1 MSASDPADRAS
12 FDDKDSQALT
22 ERLRLLVDIRDR
34 RHGFP
39 PRVYPKRFVGTDAVR
54 ALVAENMAAD
64 VTDAIRLGNMLLD
77 AGAFHHVL
85 KEHAFKNEGLF
96 YRFAADE
103 DHGAVATTPDGT
115 AVSWADFLASLTG
128 GGPDGDSGSLQAAI
142 PERDPQLGQFR
153 QDDLEARSYA

>member
-1 MSASDPADRAS
+1 MSASGPADRAS
-12 FDDKDSQALT
+12 FDDGASQALT

-39 PRVYPKRFVGTDAVR
+39 PRVYPKCFLGTDAVR
-54 ALVAENMAAD
+54 
-64 VTDAIRLGNMLLD
+64 LGNMSLD

-85 KEHAFKNEGLF
+85 KKHAFKNEGLF